1 MGGAFADASTVTDSL
16 AKRGPHC
23 RYRAA
28 HFLRCSQPELRIMAI
43 EPDEPIEIP
52 EWVVTFGD
60 MMSLLLTFFIMLVS
74 MSEIKDENRFQ
85 AMVES
90 MVQRFGRDDV
100 FESAVPG
107 PAKPKKA
114 ILMKI
119 ASSSSARLEGMSKGG
134 DPARAAV
141 GENPLVQMIREGD
154 DLARG
159 GVLYFKHGKTELDA
173 SHPRRMMVIIEEIA
187 RRPHRIQVRG
197 HTSQAAPPADSPLKS
212 NWDVAFER
220 CRNVRKFMLEH
231 GIADAR
237 RIEISVAGSHEP
249 VHASIDSLL
258 TTNNDRV
265 EIVLIDEL
273 VIDLDD

>member
-1 MGGAFADASTVTDSL
+1 
-16 AKRGPHC
+16 
-23 RYRAA
+23 
-28 HFLRCSQPELRIMAI
+28 MAI

-74 MSEIKDENRFQ
+74 MSEIKDEERFQ

-90 MVQRFGRDDV
+90 MVQRFGRDEV

-107 PAKPKKA
+107 PAQPRKA
-114 ILMKI
+114 RLMKI
-119 ASSSSARLEGMSKGG
+119 ASHSSESRAGLAKGG
-134 DPARAAV
+134 DTARSSV
-141 GENPLVQMIREGD
+141 GENPLVQTIREGD

-159 GVLYFKHGKTELDA
+159 GVLYFKRGTTELDKT
-173 SHPRRMMVIIEEIA
+173 HPRRLMVIIEEIA
-187 RRPHRIQVRG
+187 RRPHMIQVRG
-197 HTSQAAPPADSPLKS
+197 HTSRAAPPADSPLKT

-220 CRNVRKFMLEH
+220 CRQVRKFMLEH
-231 GIADAR
+231 GIVDPR
-237 RIEISVAGSHEP
+237 RIELSVAGQHEA

-265 EIVLIDEL
+265 EIVMIDEL
-273 VIDLDD
+273 AVEPDE